1 MTYKHLL
8 LPLMLLLSGCKTDD
22 DYTGTG
28 KFSMLTGDFVELRV
42 DSHRY
47 GVSAVTDDA
56 KTLLFDHPVEC
67 SWAERGD
74 TLYRALLYYD
84 LTDTDGRVIPQSVSP
99 VTVLTPQVLPFDRP
113 LKADPVEFRSW
124 WVSADRRYLNVYL
137 GIKSGTDPALPE
149 DTRQV
154 IGLIYTDRHPVI
166 DGSESLRLTL
176 YHDQKGV
183 PTYYTRPFYFSVP
196 LKSRAEG
203 DTIELSVET
212 FSGKQVRRLVL

>member
-1 MTYKHLL
+1 MKYRHFLL
-8 LPLMLLLSGCKTDD
+8 LFLLLLTGCKTDD
-22 DYTGTG
+22 DYTGKG

-47 GVSAVTDDA
+47 GVSAVTDNA
-56 KTLLFDHPVEC
+56 KALFFDHPVEC

-74 TLYRALLYYD
+74 TLYRALLYYN
-84 LTDTDGRVIPQSVSP
+84 LTDTDGHVVPQSVTP
-99 VTVLTPQVLPFDRP
+99 VTVLTPQALPLEQS

-124 WVSADRRYLNVYL
+124 WVSADRRHLNVYL

-149 DTRQV
+149 NTRQV
-154 IGLIYTDRHPVI
+154 IGLIYTDRHPAI
-166 DGSESLRLTL
+166 DGSKSLRLTL
-176 YHDQKGV
+176 YHDRKGV